1 MLDRGQGPAGILGIT
16 IIELGL
22 SHNENAV
29 RPRQSA
35 WVNTS
40 SGESIEL
47 LGGRARG
54 KPVSDRKIGRQGG
67 D

>member
-1 MLDRGQGPAGILGIT
+1 VEILGKNY

-35 WVNTS
+35 WINTA
-40 SGESIEL
+40 GKVFVRGNKE
-47 LGGRARG
+47 RARG
-54 KPVSDRKIGRQGG
+54 KPVSDRKIERQGG